1 MSPDP
6 ASLDN
11 LRDLVTPPPAPW
23 WPPAPGWFV
32 LGAIA
37 FAAALVLA
45 LRAYRSHQQ
54 NAYRRQALRELET
67 TDSPQEIAAIL
78 KRTALAAYPRSKVA
92 SLSGSAWT
100 DWLTTTSNT
109 PLPTEV
115 TTQLTHS
122 IFSKKNTENT
132 QTLRAYTKSWITHHI
147 PNS

>member
-1 MSPDP
+1 MAPDP
-6 ASLDN
+6 TSLEN

-23 WPPAPGWFV
+23 WPPAPGWFA
-32 LGAIA
+32 LGAIV
-37 FAAALVLA
+37 FAAALFLA
-45 LRAYRSHQQ
+45 LRAYRHYRQ

-67 TDSPQEIAAIL
+67 TDSPQEIAALL

-109 PLPTEV
+109 PLPAEV
-115 TTQLTHS
+115 ATQLTHS
-122 IFSKKNTENT
+122 IFSKENTENA
-132 QTLRAYTKSWITHHI
+132 QTLRAYTKSWIIHHI